1 MGFLIFIIIV
11 VLIIVIVRAA
21 KKPNKESSATET
33 ISAKD
38 VRDAIKIDAQSTG
51 KYEMTMTIDYDAD
64 KLEKLIKK
72 RPADSPVRQTLSP
85 IKLTDDTVKKIFKGI
100 RIIYAIDKTKSIS
113 VTENKLSE
121 LKLLLEDLKTLEDIK
136 TEYPVKYD
144 GEKWNSFVFRTV
156 NEFQRHKQ
164 KFINETNT
172 PSTLILS
179 APGQSLKDWEEI
191 RNSKLKTKTNR

>member
-1 MGFLIFIIIV
+1 MGFLILIIIV
-11 VLIIVIVRAA
+11 VIVIVVVRGF
-21 KKPNKESSATET
+21 KKSGNVSSVTET

-38 VRDAIKIDAQSTG
+38 VREAIKIDTQSTG

-72 RPADSPVRQTLSP
+72 RPADSTVRQSLSP

-100 RIIYAIDKTKSIS
+100 KIIYALDKTKSVS
-113 VTENKLSE
+113 VAENKLNE
-121 LKLLLEDLKTLEDIK
+121 LKLLLEDFKILEDIK
-136 TEYPVKYD
+136 SEYAEKYD
-144 GEKWNSFVFRTV
+144 GEKWNSFVFRAV
-156 NEFQRHKQ
+156 NEYQRHKQ
-164 KFINETNT
+164 KYINETNT
-172 PSTLILS
+172 PSTLLLS